1 MQFELTEEHLM
12 IQKAARE
19 FAQNELK
26 PGVIDRDEKQ
36 QFPRSQVMKF
46 LLRRVFCAA
55 VSRYRT
61 LRFQH
66 IYRPQNNNGK
76 RT

>member
-1 MQFELTEEHLM
+1 MLFELSEEHLM
-12 IQKAARE
+12 IHKAGGD
-19 FAQNELK
+19 FAKNECL

-66 IYRPQNNNGK
+66 IYRPQNHNGK